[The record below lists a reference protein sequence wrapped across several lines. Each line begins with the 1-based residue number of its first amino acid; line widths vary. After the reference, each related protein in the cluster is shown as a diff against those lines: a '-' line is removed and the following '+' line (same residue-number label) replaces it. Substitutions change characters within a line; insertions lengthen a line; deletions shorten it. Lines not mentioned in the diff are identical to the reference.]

1 MNFKIMQF
9 VTLAFSTLVILQ
21 ASLGTLLFTR
31 LVGFTPH
38 DVSLYYGDKS
48 LHGLLEVILPHTLF
62 IAIALMAVLHFLAFI
77 QNIDPRTQKKAVYFL
92 FPLFFLDQFSPL
104 LITLGL
110 EFFAVIKIIAFI
122 GFQVALLWV
131 WILIFRQT
139 LKLTK

>member
-77 QNIDPRTQKKAVYFL
+77 QTIDSRTKQKAVYLL

-104 LITLGL
+104 LISIGL
-110 EFFAVIKIIAFI
+110 EFFAIIKIVAFI

-131 WILIFRQT
+131 WGMIFQQT
-139 LKLTK
+139 RKAL

>member
-1 MNFKIMQF
+1 MNFKILQF

-31 LVGFTPH
+31 LVGLTPH
-38 DVSLYYGDKS
+38 DVNLYYGDKS

-77 QNIDPRTQKKAVYFL
+77 QTIDPRTKAKAVYLL

-104 LITLGL
+104 LISMGL
-110 EFFAVIKIIAFI
+110 EFFAIIKLGAFI
-122 GFQVALLWV
+122 GFQVMLIWV
-131 WILIFRQT
+131 WIMIFKQT
-139 LKLTK
+139 QKTLG